1 MHYVIHVIPVKPG
14 SLDKAK
20 EIFDKEVPPLAAGFD
35 AWRGARL
42 TATDDDQL
50 VTMGIWADKD
60 QMMQFLAQ
68 PAFAEAMVRS
78 MARRRR
84 RRRVIA
90 AAVLAAAAVVAAVTT
105 ALWRRSEDW

>member
-14 SLDKAK
+14 SIDKAK

-68 PAFAEAMVRS
+68 PAFAEAMGAFSEIFAGPPSKFITEQVT
-78 MARRRR
+78 A
-84 RRRVIA
+84 VGPA
-90 AAVLAAAAVVAAVTT
+90 A
-105 ALWRRSEDW
+105 E